1 MIPASIINTPEDF
14 DWQEVFSETSPC
26 SGMPTSYPSEQF
38 TFPPSPIY
46 TDKQS
51 PLEPSLQFDNYTKEP
66 SIVPLAIHQ
75 AMLMRSPS
83 TDVDTIGYPSPA
95 TSNSLYESSTSP
107 QITAEQQ
114 SFTPSSPPPRRRG
127 PGRPSKAQLAAE
139 GIHGKRG
146 RSVTIRRE
154 IHNDSAMRSRAR
166 FNSVL
171 DQLWAVLPKKERA
184 AMPNSDAS
192 RTVCRAEKI
201 EIVIEYVKKLQLEA
215 QRRDLF

>member
-1 MIPASIINTPEDF
+1 
-14 DWQEVFSETSPC
+14 
-26 SGMPTSYPSEQF
+26 MPTSYPSEQF

-51 PLEPSLQFDNYTKEP
+51 PLEPSLQFDNNVKEP
-66 SIVPLAIHQ
+66 LIIPLAIHQ
-75 AMLMRSPS
+75 PMLMRSPS
-83 TDVDTIGYPSPA
+83 TDDDTIGYPSPA
-95 TSNSLYESSTSP
+95 TSSSFYESSTSP
-107 QITAEQQ
+107 QITAKQ
-114 SFTPSSPPPRRRG
+114 SFTPSNPPPRRRG

-166 FNSVL
+166 FNTVL

-184 AMPNSDAS
+184 AMPSSDAS

-215 QRRDLF
+215 QRRDSF